1 MLSMMRCRVATSVP
15 APFGQGLAVLAGILT
30 RRHPLSANM
39 SLRANLCLVVLGLGL
54 QPAAS
59 HSAPVLDIEGLSP
72 TVAACTDF
80 DRFVNGKWES
90 AAVMPPH
97 KARIGSFDALRDES
111 RRIVEEALLE
121 AVSQPQRLDTPGK
134 RLAAEYYAS
143 GMDLASI
150 EKRGLASLAPL
161 LSQIDAL
168 NDRAQLPALLA
179 KMALHRIP
187 APFSVS
193 VRPDDKDKRR
203 YILVVD
209 QSGLGLPDRDDYFR
223 SDDRTVGLRKA
234 YEAYRQRLAQLSGGD
249 SALPISSQVFAFETQ
264 LARSSMTRVERR
276 DPNAVYNLNTATSL
290 AKLAPGFDW
299 AAYLAALGVSR
310 TAEFNV
316 TSPKFAQQLAR
327 AASESSLDVWRA
339 YLRQHLLDAAAQ
351 TLPSDYVNANFNYR
365 SRAIRGIEA
374 QPPRVEQVIVTITGN
389 FGSEP
394 LAEGLGQLY
403 VARAFSPEARA
414 RAVAMVEDIKSAMRS
429 SIQRLDWMSAPTKT
443 RAIGKLDA
451 MVLKIGFPD
460 RWKTYE
466 GLVINRD
473 DYSGNW
479 LRANV
484 WEFQQRL
491 GDLGQPVDRMRW
503 FTSPHLV
510 NAFAGGLNEIV
521 FPAAILQP
529 PFFSAKADDAVNYG
543 GIGAVIG
550 HEITHHFDDR
560 GRQYNE
566 VGNLQE
572 WWSAE
577 DAVRYKERAAK
588 VAQQYSAYA
597 PLPGQTINGQQTL
610 GENISD
616 LGGVTLAYDGLQR
629 TLKRGATSKIDGYT
643 PEQRFF
649 LSFATIWRTK
659 VRTEALIDQLRT
671 DSHSPGRY
679 RVLGPLANVPAFA
692 QAFSCPPGAPMMR
705 AASEQI
711 SIW

>member
-1 MLSMMRCRVATSVP
+1 MIVA
-15 APFGQGLAVLAGILT
+15 
-30 RRHPLSANM
+30 
-39 SLRANLCLVVLGLGL
+39 
-54 QPAAS
+54 
-59 HSAPVLDIEGLSP
+59 
-72 TVAACTDF
+72 
-80 DRFVNGKWES
+80 
-90 AAVMPPH
+90 
-97 KARIGSFDALRDES
+97 
-111 RRIVEEALLE
+111 
-121 AVSQPQRLDTPGK
+121 
-134 RLAAEYYAS
+134 
-143 GMDLASI
+143 
-150 EKRGLASLAPL
+150 
-161 LSQIDAL
+161 
-168 NDRAQLPALLA
+168 
-179 KMALHRIP
+179 
-187 APFSVS
+187 
-193 VRPDDKDKRR
+193 
-203 YILVVD
+203 
-209 QSGLGLPDRDDYFR
+209 
-223 SDDRTVGLRKA
+223 
-234 YEAYRQRLAQLSGGD
+234 
-249 SALPISSQVFAFETQ
+249 
-264 LARSSMTRVERR
+264 
-276 DPNAVYNLNTATSL
+276 
-290 AKLAPGFDW
+290 
-299 AAYLAALGVSR
+299 
-310 TAEFNV
+310 
-316 TSPKFAQQLAR
+316 
-327 AASESSLDVWRA
+327 
-339 YLRQHLLDAAAQ
+339 
-351 TLPSDYVNANFNYR
+351 
-365 SRAIRGIEA
+365 
-374 QPPRVEQVIVTITGN
+374 ITGN

-414 RAVAMVEDIKSAMRS
+414 RAVAMVEDIKVAMRS

-460 RWKTYE
+460 RWKTYQ
-466 GLVINRD
+466 GLVIARD

-484 WEFQQRL
+484 REFQQRL
-491 GDLGQPVDRMRW
+491 ADLGQPVDRTRW

-529 PFFSAKADDAVNYG
+529 PFFSAQADDAVNFG

-577 DAVRYKERAAK
+577 DAARYKERAAK

-616 LGGVTLAYDGLQR
+616 LGGVTLAYDGLQSA
-629 TLKRGATSKIDGYT
+629 LKRGTTNKIDGYT

-659 VRTEALIDQLRT
+659 TRTEALIDQLRT

-705 AASEQI
+705 PASEQI